1 MNFPSTGSA
10 RMFIH
15 REEQIDH
22 YYWFNEMAG
31 IVPGIHTMA
40 LRLKF
45 QTAESNL
52 RFAIKLAIN
61 NGYRRGR
68 S

>member
-1 MNFPSTGSA
+1 
-10 RMFIH
+10 MFIH
-15 REEQIDH
+15 REEEIGY
-22 YYWFNEMAG
+22 YYWFNEIAG

-40 LRLKF
+40 LKLKF
-45 QTAESNL
+45 QTAKSKM